1 MHTVEAMGPCE
12 SLTPCVSVRDIHHPR
27 DALQLTP
34 PPQVEGSPSS
44 WTRACILPEETR
56 APYTCF
62 PSFPSSWARV
72 RCWQS
77 ETPTPDWAGEAGRE
91 SSGDTA
97 DCSGEGG
104 GSSQRC
110 PVTGAGGANHGMHT
124 CPAVVILQEM
134 FGSIIWVVPNSLI
147 LPKFSE
153 LPISS
158 QFIFCLIHHNWV
170 SLLGVSSRAQN
181 TGWANARGIQKPI
194 PKNGSEH
201 KDWIYSFTLPIQSNY
216 CPSAC
221 KALYHSAPVSLL
233 HPNLTLLSS

>member
-44 WTRACILPEETR
+44 WTRARILPEETR

-181 TGWANARGIQKPI
+181 MFLCLPLLLVLDSGNQLPFKTPQNPWQCSVSGFLHTKFYLSKFQPFFSYRRISSAR
-194 PKNGSEH
+194 S
-201 KDWIYSFTLPIQSNY
+201 
-216 CPSAC
+216 
-221 KALYHSAPVSLL
+221 
-233 HPNLTLLSS
+233 